1 MIGKLDVEE
10 DVMDESVIA
19 NRKAAA
25 VMKTVSGKLSDVI
38 ATLGWDCYDNV
49 VVEIGGTAVSGI
61 HQGED
66 YNKKWATPFG
76 VRKYNKDAFV
86 IISNNSRRDLTK
98 SQPMDRE
105 HKPHHSNNEKTNDTA
120 ASSSDT
126 ESDSSDGGV

>member
-25 VMKTVSGKLSDVI
+25 VMKTVSGKLYDVI

-49 VVEIGGTAVSGI
+49 VVEIGGTQVSGI

-66 YNKKWATPFG
+66 YNKKWAAPYGT
-76 VRKYNKDAFV
+76 RKYNKDAFIV
-86 IISNNSRRDLTK
+86 IKNLDRNPTISSQAFPEGEFKPRHPYEVK
-98 SQPMDRE
+98 SE
-105 HKPHHSNNEKTNDTA
+105 T
-120 ASSSDT
+120 
-126 ESDSSDGGV
+126 